1 METFNTCQIQTW
13 KLEILWWILGSC
25 YINDL
30 DGCLEYNGQ
39 WNFVKY
45 ISFFFSLPNFPLFR
59 EEMIRLDGSNYESA
73 HKHIDIVGCLKFPF
87 CI

>member
-1 METFNTCQIQTW
+1 MIWMVALNIMVNETLLN
-13 KLEILWWILGSC
+13 IL
-25 YINDL
+25 
-30 DGCLEYNGQ
+30 
-39 WNFVKY
+39 V
-45 ISFFFSLPNFPLFR
+45 FFSLPNFPLFR

>member
-1 METFNTCQIQTW
+1 MKTFNTCQIQTW
-13 KLEILWWILGSC
+13 KFEILWWILGSY

-45 ISFFFSLPNFPLFR
+45 ISFFFF
-59 EEMIRLDGSNYESA
+59 A
-73 HKHIDIVGCLKFPF
+73 KFSSF
-87 CI
+87 